1 MCGCVSL
8 QWGYDKACMCVC
20 KYSSFCKSGCQAISG
35 LSIGTMCEND
45 IDTEN
50 ERLLCMRSAHRSNG
64 NIYDPA
70 NPQKLIS
77 AHNACTLRRETEN
90 REEQTQI
97 LMLHVELDSVVNNT
111 EGLISLRALPIVILS

>member
-1 MCGCVSL
+1 M
-8 QWGYDKACMCVC
+8 
-20 KYSSFCKSGCQAISG
+20 
-35 LSIGTMCEND
+35 T
-45 IDTEN
+45 DTEN

-77 AHNACTLRRETEN
+77 AHNTWTLRRETEN

-111 EGLISLRALPIVILS
+111 EELISL

>member
-1 MCGCVSL
+1 MAMGHFNGATIKEPRMYVCV
-8 QWGYDKACMCVC
+8 G
-20 KYSSFCKSGCQAISG
+20 KYSSLCKSCCQAISG

-77 AHNACTLRRETEN
+77 AHNTCTLRRKTES
-90 REEQTQI
+90 REEQTDLNATCGTRQ
-97 LMLHVELDSVVNNT
+97 
-111 EGLISLRALPIVILS
+111 RRK